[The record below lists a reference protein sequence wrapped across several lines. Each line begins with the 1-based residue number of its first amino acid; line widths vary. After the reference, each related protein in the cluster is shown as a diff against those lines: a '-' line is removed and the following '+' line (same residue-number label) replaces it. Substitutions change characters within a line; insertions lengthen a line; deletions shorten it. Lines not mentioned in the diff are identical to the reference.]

1 MGVPNNGWFMENP
14 IKIDDLGVPPFQ
26 ETSIYENNII
36 AIGYKP
42 QVRNNLVLAIV
53 YLFENKLMIFYL
65 SSTDDDG
72 GNLKR
77 CLSLLRILKQ
87 GNHIL
92 YIQYLFNPGLLP
104 FSGM

>member
-1 MGVPNNGWFMENP
+1 MGVPNNGWFMEIP
-14 IKIDDLGVPPFQ
+14 IQIDDLGVPPFQ

-36 AIGYKP
+36 DS
-42 QVRNNLVLAIV
+42 VLAIV
-53 YLFENKLMIFYL
+53 YLFEDKLMIFYL